1 MIQQKIENNMF
12 SLIFSV
18 LTIVVVKGELV
29 NFGCRN
35 LKSYQTLPRQQV
47 SLT

>member
-1 MIQQKIENNMF
+1 MIQRKVVNDMF

-29 NFGCRN
+29 NFGCRKVIKLFLDN
-35 LKSYQTLPRQQV
+35 KYLIT
-47 SLT
+47 